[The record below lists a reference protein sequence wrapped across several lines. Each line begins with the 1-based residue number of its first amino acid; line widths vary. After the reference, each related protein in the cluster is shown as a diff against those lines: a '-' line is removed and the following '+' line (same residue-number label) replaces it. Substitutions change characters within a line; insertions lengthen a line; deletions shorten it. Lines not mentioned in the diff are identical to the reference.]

1 MFLIKLAFIINITF
15 FRPNIRKF
23 IELPFHEYKID
34 EQLFSSS
41 IYLNDIHWIKNKINA
56 CGCNQLLNDI
66 SLALYHSEKFHL
78 KFLKSF
84 IEKYFKA
91 LNYDIKQFYS
101 LLNEFF
107 NADGTE
113 LSYCNSDV
121 VQNWITAMASVDEIY
136 LEKLNVGCDDGAKTD
151 ADPLHYDLV
160 TNLPGKG
167 CFVISLSTTR
177 EEICVWNAAR

>member
-1 MFLIKLAFIINITF
+1 M
-15 FRPNIRKF
+15 
-23 IELPFHEYKID
+23 
-34 EQLFSSS
+34 
-41 IYLNDIHWIKNKINA
+41 
-56 CGCNQLLNDI
+56 
-66 SLALYHSEKFHL
+66 
-78 KFLKSF
+78 KFLKCF

-91 LNYDIKQFYS
+91 LNYDSKQFCS

-107 NADGTE
+107 NADGADA
-113 LSYCNSDV
+113 SYANSDI
-121 VQNWITAMASVDEIY
+121 VQKWKNSMTSVDEIY
-136 LEKLNVGCDDGAKTD
+136 LEKLNVECDDGAKTD